1 MFPIP
6 TELVRCIPLYFLY
19 LKFSQVT
26 AVVSSHGTHPS
37 QETASEECAL
47 SALRGSIIFVA
58 FLRFD
63 VIEIFT
69 GEGTTKVLY
78 ASSGDGTL

>member
-1 MFPIP
+1 MEI
-6 TELVRCIPLYFLY
+6 IH
-19 LKFSQVT
+19 
-26 AVVSSHGTHPS
+26 AHGAYSS
-37 QETASEECAL
+37 QETVLEECCL
-47 SALRGSIIFVA
+47 SAFGFSIIFVA

-63 VIEIFT
+63 AIQIFN

>member
-1 MFPIP
+1 MEI
-6 TELVRCIPLYFLY
+6 I
-19 LKFSQVT
+19 QV
-26 AVVSSHGTHPS
+26 HGAYPS
-37 QETASEECAL
+37 QETVSEERCF
-47 SALRGSIIFVA
+47 SAFGFSIIFVS

-63 VIEIFT
+63 VIQIFT

>member
-1 MFPIP
+1 MFLIP
-6 TELVRCIPLYFLY
+6 TELVRRIPSYFLY

-26 AVVSSHGTHPS
+26 ATIRSHGAHPS
-37 QETASEECAL
+37 QETASEECSFSTL
-47 SALRGSIIFVA
+47 GCSIIFIP

>member
-1 MFPIP
+1 MGI
-6 TELVRCIPLYFLY
+6 T
-19 LKFSQVT
+19 Q
-26 AVVSSHGTHPS
+26 AHGAYSS
-37 QETASEECAL
+37 QETILEECCL
-47 SALRGSIIFVA
+47 SVFGFSIIFVA

-63 VIEIFT
+63 VIQIFT

>member
-1 MFPIP
+1 MFLIP
-6 TELVRCIPLYFLY
+6 TELVRWIPSYFPY
-19 LKFSQVT
+19 LKFSLVMQIIQ
-26 AVVSSHGTHPS
+26 AHGVYS
-37 QETASEECAL
+37 LQETVLEECCL
-47 SALRGSIIFVA
+47 SAFGFNIIFVA

-63 VIEIFT
+63 VKQIFT